1 MKEAFI
7 EHVSILTYCFLFC
20 SQFQKMEK
28 GIHVIM
34 DVELL
39 YSIYNRLNRVNY
51 FGGRQIAYFKSWLQ
65 L

>member
-1 MKEAFI
+1 M
-7 EHVSILTYCFLFC
+7 
-20 SQFQKMEK
+20 
-28 GIHVIM
+28 HVIM
-34 DVELL
+34 VGELL